1 MCNICSIN
9 GCNNPIF
16 AKGYCSKHYTQIRK
30 YGKIVEDRSVN
41 KIEILESYAEIYLY
55 NAKHELVAKTLI
67 DIDDIE
73 KIKKYK
79 WHAINNRNK
88 NFYVETSNKE
98 ISNRLLHRFIM
109 DAPEGMV
116 VDHINR
122 NPLDNRKCNLRIC
135 TNTQN
140 MENCD
145 MRKNNTS
152 GCKGV
157 YWAKDK
163 NKWTVQIG
171 LNGKTKYIGR
181 FNNYEDA
188 VKARIE
194 AVEKYYG
201 KFSNDKEIL
210 KS

>member
-1 MCNICSIN
+1 MCKICKVED
-9 GCNNPIF
+9 CNNIVL
-16 AKGYCSKHYTQIRK
+16 AKGYCSKHYNQIRRH
-30 YGKIVEDRSVN
+30 GKIIENKNVN
-41 KIEILESYAEIYLY
+41 KIEIIEDHAEIYLY
-55 NAKHELVAKTLI
+55 NIKHELIAKALI
-67 DIDDIE
+67 DIEDID
-73 KIKKYK
+73 KVKNYK
-79 WHAINNRNK
+79 WTTHNNRNK
-88 NFYVETSNKE
+88 TLYVLTSNAN
-98 ISNRLLHRFIM
+98 ISNKLLHRFLM
-109 DAPEGMV
+109 NAPEGMV

-140 MENCD
+140 MQNCD

-181 FNNYEDA
+181 FENYEDA

-194 AVEKYYG
+194 AVEKHYG
-201 KFSNDKEIL
+201 KFSNDREIL
-210 KS
+210 KL